1 MSRSTQT
8 IFGMAGVV
16 LPFAGA
22 SAPNGWLLCY
32 GQAVSRTTYAQL
44 FAVIGTTFG
53 AGDGSTT
60 FNIPDLRGRVPA
72 GKDNMGGTAAS
83 RLTSAASGVDG
94 ATLGAAGGGETH
106 TLTTAQ
112 MPTHNHGVTDPGH
125 SHNLQQRLGTS
136 TSGNTYVMQGSA
148 DNSTLTTTNG
158 ALSNTTGISIQ
169 NNGSGAAH
177 PNVQPTVVLNHIIK
191 T

>member
-1 MSRSTQT
+1 MGEVDRGHDLVDDEGEQRRLA
-8 IFGMAGVV
+8 GHVVVDRAGVD
-16 LPFAGA
+16 A
-22 SAPNGWLLCY
+22 
-32 GQAVSRTTYAQL
+32 
-44 FAVIGTTFG
+44 
-53 AGDGSTT
+53 
-60 FNIPDLRGRVPA
+60 
-72 GKDNMGGTAAS
+72 K
-83 RLTSAASGVDG
+83 
-94 ATLGAAGGGETH
+94 TLGANGGASTH
-106 TLTTAQ
+106 TLTAAQ